1 MQELKNIV
9 FDFGGVL
16 IDWDPRYLYRKV
28 FETEEEMNFFLENI
42 CKYEWN
48 LLQDAGR
55 SLAEATRELQE
66 QHPEYKEEIEM
77 YYGRWEEMLGGLFED
92 NVKLIRPLKEK
103 YKVYGL
109 TNWSAETLPIARRKY
124 DFFELFDGIV
134 VSGEEKLVKPDP
146 RFYRVLLNRYNLKAK
161 ETLLIDDNAEN
172 IRAAEKLGFQTV
184 HVTPELNL
192 EETLRKMKVL

>member
-92 NVKLIRPLKEK
+92 NVKLIKPLKEK

>member
-92 NVKLIRPLKEK
+92 NVKLIKPLKEK

-109 TNWSAETLPIARRKY
+109 TNWSAETLPIAQRKY